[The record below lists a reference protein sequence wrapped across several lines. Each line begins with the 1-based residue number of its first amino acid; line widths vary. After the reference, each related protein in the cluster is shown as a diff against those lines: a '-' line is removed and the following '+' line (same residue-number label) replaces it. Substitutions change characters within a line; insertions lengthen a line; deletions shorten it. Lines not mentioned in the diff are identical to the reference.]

1 MKIDLFYSEEEKST
15 QFVLM
20 EEVDFIVGVGAFTIP
35 VGFVS
40 DGASIPRFW
49 WGRVQPFDG
58 RYLRAF
64 LKHDYLYSALN
75 TTVSRAE
82 ADKLLYDDLRAAGM
96 GYITANEVYYAV
108 RTFGG
113 SCWKGQVK

>member
-20 EEVDFIVGVGAFTIP
+20 EEVVFGLGLQELTIP

-82 ADKLLYDDLRAAGM
+82 ADKLLYDDLRSYGM

-108 RTFGG
+108 RAFGG

>member
-20 EEVDFIVGVGAFTIP
+20 EEIVFCVGSQDLTIP
-35 VGFVS
+35 AGFVS

-49 WGRVQPFDG
+49 WGRVPPFDG
-58 RYLRAF
+58 RYLGAF
-64 LKHDYLYSALN
+64 LAHDYLYSALN

-82 ADKLLYDDLRAAGM
+82 ADKLLYNDLRSSGM

-108 RTFGG
+108 RAFGG
-113 SCWKGQVK
+113 ACWKGQVK

>member
-1 MKIDLFYSEEEKST
+1 MKIDHFYNEEEGST

-20 EEVDFIVGVGAFTIP
+20 EEIAFVFGATMMTIP
-35 VGFVS
+35 KGFVS

-49 WGRVQPFDG
+49 WARVSPFDG
-58 RYLRAF
+58 RYLAAF

-75 TTVSRAE
+75 TKINRGG
-82 ADKLLYDDLRAAGM
+82 ADKLLYDDLRASGM

-108 RTFGG
+108 RAFGMI
-113 SCWKGQVK
+113 CFKAKV